1 MPPVYDTHAAVRRLV
16 EAGVP
21 EPQAVAHVLEQ
32 TQLLANTIAT
42 KDDHRALE
50 VRMDRLEVRM
60 DRLEARMERLEE
72 RVGRIEKQLAD
83 LGADIRSSE
92 ARVIKYMVTL
102 AGAVVALVKFL

>member
-32 TQLLANTIAT
+32 AQLLANTIAT
-42 KDDHRALE
+42 KDDHRA
-50 VRMDRLEVRM
+50 LEVRM

-92 ARVIKYMVTL
+92 ARIIKYMVTL
-102 AGAVVALVKFL
+102 AGVVVALVKLL